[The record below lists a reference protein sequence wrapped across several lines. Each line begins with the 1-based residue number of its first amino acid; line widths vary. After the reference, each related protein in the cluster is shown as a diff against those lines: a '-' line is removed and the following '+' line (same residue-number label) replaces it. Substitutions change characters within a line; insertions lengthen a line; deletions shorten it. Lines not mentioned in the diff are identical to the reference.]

1 MKYYDDDDDEN
12 YDDEPYDDEE
22 EDVDEA
28 SEGEEQAQP
37 QYDQQQ
43 NGNGLAKDLA
53 KKGARKVKDKAQNS
67 IENRI
72 KKSMQKK
79 MQQSENPTNRV
90 GNATQNAT
98 NEFGNMASQAGSQ
111 VAQTTAQTAQQAGKV
126 AAQTGRQAAQTTAKA
141 AQTTAQTTAKVAQ
154 ATAKAAQ
161 VAAKTAATAGKALVT
176 AGKAIASAIAAIGP
190 VGWIIIG
197 IILGVIILGVLAWGI
212 LNSAFDGISD
222 LADSLSDTF
231 TATSSQSQQIMGTGI
246 NITDET
252 IEKFVEEIESMGL
265 SLKDLYI
272 CGDIDYEKDADDP
285 ENIKQRNKY
294 LRKFLLASL
303 VTQYPDFG
311 IQEDETHYNGIIK
324 VRRASNTDT
333 LEQARDM
340 EYVTLDVLEA
350 MVDAVNSGVISDTIN
365 ASYPTTSVEVR
376 IDSTRNGMP
385 IPAIIYLPE
394 GAENVPMVLM
404 CHGFTGKKE
413 GDNDHFLTLGN
424 MLAQNGIAAITIDF
438 AACGDSG
445 DLSVNYTL
453 SEMQADMDA
462 AIQFM
467 KDTYSIDETKI
478 GIVGHSMG
486 GRVASEYL
494 DNVQAAALWAP
505 ADGDGLSG
513 LEFLNDYNGL
523 YDTARAEGSV
533 DSGWDC
539 NGEDFILSRQFFWEM
554 EDSHPLEKLSSYTNP
569 LLVAFGDHDEV
580 ITEARDSIQAA
591 MPAQG
596 IFKTYDQDHNF
607 TMENDD
613 EHQLLVDTANLFTQ
627 AFFGHDISDGGEEV
641 ANPISG
647 QTIEQVR
654 NRLQDVF
661 SVDNEGNL
669 YFASMSSVET
679 TTLDENGN
687 EVTTTTYT
695 AKLMTVNYRNTV
707 EKYAFPIEVSVA
719 LCFITQNPEYV
730 SQFIDEH
737 VLSGEIELT
746 ILDTESVDT
755 HESWYDYTIR
765 ETTTV
770 TSSDGDYSSS
780 YKDLTTNRYNYQKTI
795 TTNVS
800 SIAAM
805 TDVDT
810 WMAKSSVNYTN
821 TPNQVEHPLG
831 EETVVKNVEC
841 PVDFV
846 ATETSESSETETNNS
861 TNEEVTITYTT
872 TITRECISSTFTESE
887 ERVFNEWE
895 RGTVFV
901 DTDAISQKADSI
913 IEQWG
918 EKYRIPNS
926 NIYDEPADNL
936 ESGEEMILDFLNRE
950 NTQQQLEIYEFLFKR
965 AEDGNYSI
973 ENLDTSIYND
983 MDLIV
988 VTGEDDI
995 IVDTTRSSS
1004 ILVLSK
1010 DDVKSAVS
1018 ACYSGDIETNLLN
1031 TLDEIYEVQETY
1043 HVNAI
1048 FTIAVAIQES
1058 SAGTNWD
1065 LIDPS
1070 THNWMS
1076 LTGSGYVDRNGT
1088 SWKSYLDFASATRD
1102 FGDLIANRGPYFS
1115 QGNYT
1120 VATIGQ
1126 KYCVPPEGWISG
1138 ITSIMKRLYSAVGI
1152 DLEAVQNGTDES
1164 DRPSHGSPSPGGALG
1179 QVELDGSYNVN
1190 GVLLSNPIK
1199 DPISNIGSRP
1209 GHGAVDINPT
1219 QNGGTPVYAS
1229 ADGTVTTATY
1239 HSSYGNYVVID
1250 HGSGVSTLY
1259 AHAQSLAVSA
1269 GQTVT
1274 KGQLIMYEGSTGN
1287 STGPHVH
1294 FEIRINGT
1302 RNQSLAEDMFRQMGY
1317 TISAQ

>member
-1 MKYYDDDDDEN
+1 MKYFDDDDEN
-12 YDDEPYDDEE
+12 YDDEPYDDEN
-22 EDVDEA
+22 EDEDEA
-28 SEGEEQAQP
+28 NEESSDNSQGNTP
-37 QYDQQQ
+37 QQQ
-43 NGNGLAKDLA
+43 SGGQQSKLKNMAKDTA
-53 KKGARKVKDKAQNS
+53 KKGARKISNKAQNAVKQKIQNS
-67 IENRI
+67 VQ
-72 KKSMQKK
+72 KS
-79 MQQSENPTNRV
+79 QQTAKTAANTAKTAANTAKTAA
-90 GNATQNAT
+90 NTAKTAT
-98 NEFGNMASQAGSQ
+98 NTAKTATDT
-111 VAQTTAQTAQQAGKV
+111 AKTAAQTAKL
-126 AAQTGRQAAQTTAKA
+126 
-141 AQTTAQTTAKVAQ
+141 
-154 ATAKAAQ
+154 ATESA
-161 VAAKTAATAGKALVT
+161 VTAAKTAQAVAQSIGKAVHSGFKFLMAT
-176 AGKAIASAIAAIGP
+176 IGP
-190 VGWIIIG
+190 WGIAIIG
-197 IILGVIILGVLAWGI
+197 ICIVIVILAIIFWDVISG
-212 LNSAFDGISD
+212 SFDEISNVS
-222 LADSLSDTF
+222 DSLSDGY
-231 TATSSQSQQIMGTGI
+231 TATSIQSEQNMGRGI
-246 NITDET
+246 NITDDLVEAFANS
-252 IEKFVEEIESMGL
+252 IEDMGL
-265 SLKDLYI
+265 SLESLYL
-272 CGDIDYEKDADDP
+272 CGDIDYEKDEDDP
-285 ENIKQRNKY
+285 ENIRQRNKY
-294 LRKFLLASL
+294 LRQFLLASL
-303 VTQYPDFG
+303 VTQYPDYG
-311 IQEDETHYNGIIK
+311 ITEDETHYNGIIK

-333 LEQARDM
+333 LEQARDL
-340 EYVTLDVLEA
+340 EYVTKDVLEA
-350 MVDAVNSGVISDTIN
+350 MVNAVNSGIISETLN
-365 ASYPTTSVEVR
+365 TTYPTTSVEVS
-376 IDSTRNGMP
+376 IDSTRRGED
-385 IPAIIYLPE
+385 IPAIVFLPE
-394 GAENVPMVLM
+394 GANNVPMVLM

-445 DLSVNYTL
+445 DTSENYTL
-453 SEMQADMDA
+453 SNMQDDMDA
-462 AIQFM
+462 AIEFM

-486 GRVASEYL
+486 GRVATEYL
-494 DNVQAAALWAP
+494 DNVQAAVLWAP
-505 ADGDGLSG
+505 ANGDGLSG

-523 YDTARAEGSV
+523 YETAKAEGSV

-554 EDSHPLEKLSSYTNP
+554 EESHPLEELSSYTNP
-569 LLVAFGDHDEV
+569 LLVAFGDNDNV
-580 ITEARDSIQAA
+580 ITEARDAVQAA

-596 IFKTYDQDHNF
+596 LFKTYNQDHNF

-627 AFFGHDISDGGEEV
+627 TFLGREISDGGEEIE
-641 ANPISG
+641 NPLAG
-647 QTIEQVR
+647 QTIEEVR

-661 SVDNEGNL
+661 SVDNNGNL
-669 YFASMSSVET
+669 YFASMSSVSN

-695 AKLMTVNYRNTV
+695 ANLMSTNYKKAV
-707 EKYAFPIEVSVA
+707 EKFALPVEVSVA
-719 LCFITQNPEYV
+719 LCLITQNPEYV
-730 SQFIDEH
+730 YQFIEEH
-737 VLSGEIELT
+737 VLNGEIELT

-770 TSSDGDYSSS
+770 TSSDGDSSSS

-846 ATETSESSETETNNS
+846 ATETSTSSETETNNS

-887 ERVFNEWE
+887 EREFNAWE
-895 RGTVFV
+895 KETVSV
-901 DTDAISQKADSI
+901 DKDAISAKADSI
-913 IEQWG
+913 IRQWS
-918 EKYRIPNS
+918 EKFRIPNS
-926 NIYDEPADNL
+926 NIKDEPVDNII
-936 ESGEEMILDFLNRE
+936 EGKGMILELLNRE
-950 NTQQQLEIYEFLFKR
+950 NTQQQVETFKFLIER
-965 AEDGNYSI
+965 AKDENYSI
-973 ENLDTSIYND
+973 DNLDLSIYND
-983 MDLIV
+983 MELTV
-988 VTGEDDI
+988 VGAENDI
-995 IVDTTRSSS
+995 IVDTTRSSAE
-1004 ILVLSK
+1004 LVLSK
-1010 DDVKSAVS
+1010 DELESAILN
-1018 ACYSGDIETNLLN
+1018 CYSGEMANNLIN
-1031 TLDEIYEVQETY
+1031 TLGAIYEVQTTY
-1043 HVNAI
+1043 HVNAV
-1048 FTIAVAIQES
+1048 FTIAVAVQES

-1088 SWKSYLDFASATRD
+1088 SWKSYIGFESATRD

-1115 QGNYT
+1115 EGNYS

>member
-1 MKYYDDDDDEN
+1 MKYFDDDDEN
-12 YDDEPYDDEE
+12 YDDEPYDDEN
-22 EDVDEA
+22 EDEDEA
-28 SEGEEQAQP
+28 NEESSDNSQENTP
-37 QYDQQQ
+37 QQQ
-43 NGNGLAKDLA
+43 SGGQQSKLKNMAKDTA
-53 KKGARKVKDKAQNS
+53 KKGARKISNKAQNAVKQKIQNS
-67 IENRI
+67 VQ
-72 KKSMQKK
+72 KS
-79 MQQSENPTNRV
+79 QQTAKTAANTAKTAANT
-90 GNATQNAT
+90 AKTAT
-98 NEFGNMASQAGSQ
+98 NTAKTATDT
-111 VAQTTAQTAQQAGKV
+111 AKTAAQTAKL
-126 AAQTGRQAAQTTAKA
+126 
-141 AQTTAQTTAKVAQ
+141 
-154 ATAKAAQ
+154 ATESA
-161 VAAKTAATAGKALVT
+161 VTAAKTAQAVAQSIGKAVHSGFKFLMAT
-176 AGKAIASAIAAIGP
+176 IGP
-190 VGWIIIG
+190 WGIAIIG
-197 IILGVIILGVLAWGI
+197 ICIVIVILAIIFWDVISG
-212 LNSAFDGISD
+212 SFDEISNVS
-222 LADSLSDTF
+222 DSLSDGY
-231 TATSSQSQQIMGTGI
+231 TATSIQSEQNMGRGI
-246 NITDET
+246 NITDDLVEAFANS
-252 IEKFVEEIESMGL
+252 IEDMGL
-265 SLKDLYI
+265 SLESLYL
-272 CGDIDYEKDADDP
+272 CGDIDYEKDEDDP
-285 ENIKQRNKY
+285 ENIRQRNKY
-294 LRKFLLASL
+294 LRQFLLASL
-303 VTQYPDFG
+303 VTQYPDYG
-311 IQEDETHYNGIIK
+311 ITEDETHYNGIIK

-333 LEQARDM
+333 LEQARDL
-340 EYVTLDVLEA
+340 EYVTKDVLEA
-350 MVDAVNSGVISDTIN
+350 MVNAVNSGIISETLN
-365 ASYPTTSVEVR
+365 TTYPTTSVEVS
-376 IDSTRNGMP
+376 IDSTRRGED
-385 IPAIIYLPE
+385 IPAIVFLPE
-394 GAENVPMVLM
+394 GANNVPMVLM

-445 DLSVNYTL
+445 DTSENYTL
-453 SEMQADMDA
+453 SNMQDDMDA
-462 AIQFM
+462 AIEFM

-486 GRVASEYL
+486 GRVATEYL
-494 DNVQAAALWAP
+494 DNVQAAVLWAP
-505 ADGDGLSG
+505 ANGDGLSG

-523 YDTARAEGSV
+523 YETAKAEGSV

-554 EDSHPLEKLSSYTNP
+554 EESHPLEELSSYTNP
-569 LLVAFGDHDEV
+569 LLVAFGDNDDV
-580 ITEARDSIQAA
+580 ITEARNAVQAA

-596 IFKTYDQDHNF
+596 LFKTYNQDHNF

-627 AFFGHDISDGGEEV
+627 TFLGREISDGGEEIESPL
-641 ANPISG
+641 AG
-647 QTIEQVR
+647 QTIEEVR

-661 SVDNEGNL
+661 SVDNNGNL
-669 YFASMSSVET
+669 YFASMSSVSN

-695 AKLMTVNYRNTV
+695 ANLMSTNYKKAV
-707 EKYAFPIEVSVA
+707 EKFALPVEVSVA
-719 LCFITQNPEYV
+719 LCLITQNPEYV
-730 SQFIDEH
+730 YQFIEEH
-737 VLSGEIELT
+737 VLNGEIELT

-770 TSSDGDYSSS
+770 TSSDGDSSSS

-846 ATETSESSETETNNS
+846 ATETSTSSETETNNS

-887 ERVFNEWE
+887 EREFNAWE
-895 RGTVFV
+895 KGTVSV
-901 DTDAISQKADSI
+901 DKDAISAKADSI
-913 IEQWG
+913 IRQWS
-918 EKYRIPNS
+918 EKFRIPNS
-926 NIYDEPADNL
+926 NIKDEPVDNII
-936 ESGEEMILDFLNRE
+936 EGKGMILELLNRE
-950 NTQQQLEIYEFLFKR
+950 NTQQQVETFKFLIER
-965 AEDGNYSI
+965 AKDENYSI
-973 ENLDTSIYND
+973 DNLDLSIYND
-983 MDLIV
+983 MELTV
-988 VTGEDDI
+988 VGAENDI
-995 IVDTTRSSS
+995 IVDTTRSSAE
-1004 ILVLSK
+1004 LVLSK
-1010 DDVKSAVS
+1010 DELESAILN
-1018 ACYSGDIETNLLN
+1018 CYSGEMANNLIN
-1031 TLDEIYEVQETY
+1031 TLGAIYEVQTTY
-1043 HVNAI
+1043 HVNAV
-1048 FTIAVAIQES
+1048 FTIAVAVQES

-1088 SWKSYLDFASATRD
+1088 SWKSYIGFESATRD

-1115 QGNYT
+1115 EGNYS

>member
-1 MKYYDDDDDEN
+1 MKYFDDDDEN
-12 YDDEPYDDEE
+12 YDDEPYDDEN
-22 EDVDEA
+22 EDEDEA
-28 SEGEEQAQP
+28 NEESSDNSQGNTP
-37 QYDQQQ
+37 QQQ
-43 NGNGLAKDLA
+43 SGGQQSKLKNMAKDTA
-53 KKGARKVKDKAQNS
+53 KKGARKISNKAQNAVKQKIQNS
-67 IENRI
+67 VQ
-72 KKSMQKK
+72 KS
-79 MQQSENPTNRV
+79 QQTAKTAANTAKTAANT
-90 GNATQNAT
+90 AKTAT
-98 NEFGNMASQAGSQ
+98 NTAKTATDT
-111 VAQTTAQTAQQAGKV
+111 AKTAAQTAKL
-126 AAQTGRQAAQTTAKA
+126 
-141 AQTTAQTTAKVAQ
+141 
-154 ATAKAAQ
+154 ATESA
-161 VAAKTAATAGKALVT
+161 VTAAKTAQAAAQSIGKAVHSGFKFLMAT
-176 AGKAIASAIAAIGP
+176 IGP
-190 VGWIIIG
+190 WGIAIIG
-197 IILGVIILGVLAWGI
+197 ICIVIVILAIIFWDVISG
-212 LNSAFDGISD
+212 SFDEISNVS
-222 LADSLSDTF
+222 DSLSDGY
-231 TATSSQSQQIMGTGI
+231 TATSIQSEQNMGRGI
-246 NITDET
+246 NITDDLVEAFANS
-252 IEKFVEEIESMGL
+252 IEDMGL
-265 SLKDLYI
+265 SLESLYL
-272 CGDIDYEKDADDP
+272 CGDIDYEKDEDDP
-285 ENIKQRNKY
+285 ENIRQRNKY
-294 LRKFLLASL
+294 LRQFLLASL
-303 VTQYPDFG
+303 VTQYPDYG
-311 IQEDETHYNGIIK
+311 ISEDETHYNGIIK

-333 LEQARDM
+333 LEQARDL
-340 EYVTLDVLEA
+340 EYVTVDVLEA
-350 MVDAVNSGVISDTIN
+350 MVNAVNSGIISETLN
-365 ASYPTTSVEVR
+365 TTYPTTSVEVS
-376 IDSTRNGMP
+376 IESTRRGEN
-385 IPAIIYLPE
+385 IPAIVFLPE
-394 GAENVPMVLM
+394 GANNVPMVLM

-445 DLSVNYTL
+445 DTSENYTL
-453 SEMQADMDA
+453 SNMQDDMDA
-462 AIQFM
+462 AIEFM

-486 GRVASEYL
+486 GRVATEYL
-494 DNVQAAALWAP
+494 DNVQAAVLWAP
-505 ADGDGLSG
+505 ANGDGLSG

-523 YDTARAEGSV
+523 YETAKAEGSV

-554 EDSHPLEKLSSYTNP
+554 EESHPLEELSSYTNP
-569 LLVAFGDHDEV
+569 LLVAFGDNDNV
-580 ITEARDSIQAA
+580 ITEARDAVQAA

-596 IFKTYDQDHNF
+596 LFKTYNQDHNF

-613 EHQLLVDTANLFTQ
+613 EHQLLVDTANLFAQT
-627 AFFGHDISDGGEEV
+627 FLGREISDGGEEIE
-641 ANPISG
+641 NPLAG
-647 QTIEQVR
+647 QTIEEVR
-654 NRLQDVF
+654 DRLQEVF

-669 YFASMSSVET
+669 YFASMSSVAN

-695 AKLMTVNYRNTV
+695 ANLMSTNYKKAV
-707 EKYAFPIEVSVA
+707 EKFALPVEVSVA
-719 LCFITQNPEYV
+719 LCLITQNPEYV
-730 SQFIDEH
+730 YQFIEEH
-737 VLSGEIELT
+737 VLNGEIELT

-770 TSSDGDYSSS
+770 TSSDGDSSSS

-846 ATETSESSETETNNS
+846 ATETSTSSETETNNS

-887 ERVFNEWE
+887 EREFNEWE
-895 RGTVFV
+895 KGTVSV
-901 DTDAISQKADSI
+901 DKDAISAKADSI
-913 IEQWG
+913 IRQWSQ
-918 EKYRIPNS
+918 KFRIPNS
-926 NIYDEPADNL
+926 NIKDEPIDNIIQ
-936 ESGEEMILDFLNRE
+936 GEGMILELLNSE
-950 NTQQQLEIYEFLFKR
+950 NTQQQVETFKFLIER
-965 AEDGNYSI
+965 AKDENYSI
-973 ENLDTSIYND
+973 DNLDLSIYND
-983 MDLIV
+983 MELTV
-988 VTGEDDI
+988 VGAENDI
-995 IVDTTRSSS
+995 IVDTTRSSAE
-1004 ILVLSK
+1004 LVLSR
-1010 DDVKSAVS
+1010 DELESAILN
-1018 ACYSGDIETNLLN
+1018 CYSGEMANNLIN
-1031 TLDEIYEVQETY
+1031 TLGAIYEVQTTY
-1043 HVNAI
+1043 HVNAV
-1048 FTIAVAIQES
+1048 FTIAVAVQES

-1088 SWKSYLDFASATRD
+1088 SWKSYIGFESATRD

-1115 QGNYT
+1115 EGNYS

>member
-1 MKYYDDDDDEN
+1 M
-12 YDDEPYDDEE
+12 
-22 EDVDEA
+22 
-28 SEGEEQAQP
+28 
-37 QYDQQQ
+37 
-43 NGNGLAKDLA
+43 
-53 KKGARKVKDKAQNS
+53 
-67 IENRI
+67 
-72 KKSMQKK
+72 
-79 MQQSENPTNRV
+79 
-90 GNATQNAT
+90 AT
-98 NEFGNMASQAGSQ
+98 
-111 VAQTTAQTAQQAGKV
+111 
-126 AAQTGRQAAQTTAKA
+126 
-141 AQTTAQTTAKVAQ
+141 
-154 ATAKAAQ
+154 
-161 VAAKTAATAGKALVT
+161 
-176 AGKAIASAIAAIGP
+176 IGP
-190 VGWIIIG
+190 WGIAIIG
-197 IILGVIILGVLAWGI
+197 ICIVIVILAIIFWDVISG
-212 LNSAFDGISD
+212 SFDEISNVS
-222 LADSLSDTF
+222 DSLSDGY
-231 TATSSQSQQIMGTGI
+231 TATSIQSEQNMGRGI
-246 NITDET
+246 NITDDLVEAFANS
-252 IEKFVEEIESMGL
+252 IEDMGL
-265 SLKDLYI
+265 SLESLYL
-272 CGDIDYEKDADDP
+272 CGDIDYEKDEDDP
-285 ENIKQRNKY
+285 ENIRQRNKY
-294 LRKFLLASL
+294 LRQFLLASL
-303 VTQYPDFG
+303 VTQYPDYG
-311 IQEDETHYNGIIK
+311 ITEDETHYNGIIK

-333 LEQARDM
+333 LEQARDL
-340 EYVTLDVLEA
+340 EYVTKDVLEA
-350 MVDAVNSGVISDTIN
+350 MVNAVNSGIISETLN
-365 ASYPTTSVEVR
+365 TTYPTTSVEVS
-376 IDSTRNGMP
+376 IDSTRRGED
-385 IPAIIYLPE
+385 IPAIVFLPE
-394 GAENVPMVLM
+394 GANNVPMVLM

-445 DLSVNYTL
+445 DTSENYTL
-453 SEMQADMDA
+453 SNMQDDMDA
-462 AIQFM
+462 AIEFM

-486 GRVASEYL
+486 GRVATEYL
-494 DNVQAAALWAP
+494 DNVQAAVLWAP
-505 ADGDGLSG
+505 ANGDGLSG

-523 YDTARAEGSV
+523 YETAKAEGSV

-554 EDSHPLEKLSSYTNP
+554 EESHPLEELSSYTNP
-569 LLVAFGDHDEV
+569 LLVAFGDNDNV
-580 ITEARDSIQAA
+580 ITEARDAVQAA

-596 IFKTYDQDHNF
+596 LFKTYNQDHNF

-627 AFFGHDISDGGEEV
+627 TFLGREISDGGEEIESPL
-641 ANPISG
+641 AG
-647 QTIEQVR
+647 QTIEEVR

-661 SVDNEGNL
+661 SVDNNGNL
-669 YFASMSSVET
+669 YFASMSSVSN

-695 AKLMTVNYRNTV
+695 ANLMSTNYKKAV
-707 EKYAFPIEVSVA
+707 EKFALPVEVSVA
-719 LCFITQNPEYV
+719 LCLITQNPEYV
-730 SQFIDEH
+730 YQFIEEH
-737 VLSGEIELT
+737 VLNGEIELT

-770 TSSDGDYSSS
+770 TSSDGDSSSS

-846 ATETSESSETETNNS
+846 ATETSTSSETETNNS

-887 ERVFNEWE
+887 EREFNEWE
-895 RGTVFV
+895 KGTVSV
-901 DTDAISQKADSI
+901 DKDAISAKADSI
-913 IEQWG
+913 IRQWS
-918 EKYRIPNS
+918 EKFRIPNS
-926 NIYDEPADNL
+926 NIKDEPVDNII
-936 ESGEEMILDFLNRE
+936 EGKGMILELLNRE
-950 NTQQQLEIYEFLFKR
+950 NTQQQVETFKFLIER
-965 AEDGNYSI
+965 AKDENYSI
-973 ENLDTSIYND
+973 DNLDLSIYND
-983 MDLIV
+983 MELTV
-988 VTGEDDI
+988 VGAENDI
-995 IVDTTRSSS
+995 IVDTTRSSAE
-1004 ILVLSK
+1004 LVLSR
-1010 DDVKSAVS
+1010 DELESAILN
-1018 ACYSGDIETNLLN
+1018 CYSGEMANNLIN
-1031 TLDEIYEVQETY
+1031 TLGAIYEVQTTY
-1043 HVNAI
+1043 HVNAV
-1048 FTIAVAIQES
+1048 FTIAVAVQES

-1088 SWKSYLDFASATRD
+1088 SWKSYIGFESATRD

-1115 QGNYT
+1115 EGNYS

>member
-1 MKYYDDDDDEN
+1 MKYFDDDDEN
-12 YDDEPYDDEE
+12 YDDEPYDDEN
-22 EDVDEA
+22 EDEDEA
-28 SEGEEQAQP
+28 NEESSDNSQENTP
-37 QYDQQQ
+37 QQQ
-43 NGNGLAKDLA
+43 SGGQQSKLKNMAKDTA
-53 KKGARKVKDKAQNS
+53 KKGARKISNKAQNAVKQKIQNS
-67 IENRI
+67 VQ
-72 KKSMQKK
+72 KS
-79 MQQSENPTNRV
+79 QQTAKTAANTAKTAANTAKTAA
-90 GNATQNAT
+90 NTAKTAT
-98 NEFGNMASQAGSQ
+98 NTAKTATDT
-111 VAQTTAQTAQQAGKV
+111 AKTAAQTAKL
-126 AAQTGRQAAQTTAKA
+126 
-141 AQTTAQTTAKVAQ
+141 
-154 ATAKAAQ
+154 ATESA
-161 VAAKTAATAGKALVT
+161 VTAAKTAQAVAQSIGKAVHSGFKFLMAT
-176 AGKAIASAIAAIGP
+176 IGP
-190 VGWIIIG
+190 WGIAIIG
-197 IILGVIILGVLAWGI
+197 ICIVIVILAIIFWDVISG
-212 LNSAFDGISD
+212 SFDEISNVS
-222 LADSLSDTF
+222 DSLSDGY
-231 TATSSQSQQIMGTGI
+231 TATSIQSEQNMGRGI
-246 NITDET
+246 NITDDLVEAFANS
-252 IEKFVEEIESMGL
+252 IEDMGL
-265 SLKDLYI
+265 SLESLYL
-272 CGDIDYEKDADDP
+272 CGDIDYEKDEDDP
-285 ENIKQRNKY
+285 ENIRQRNKY
-294 LRKFLLASL
+294 LRQFLLASL
-303 VTQYPDFG
+303 VTQYPDYG
-311 IQEDETHYNGIIK
+311 ITEDETHYNGIIK

-333 LEQARDM
+333 LEQARDL
-340 EYVTLDVLEA
+340 EYVTKDVLEA
-350 MVDAVNSGVISDTIN
+350 MVNAVNSGIISETLN
-365 ASYPTTSVEVR
+365 TTYPTTSVEVS
-376 IDSTRNGMP
+376 IDSTRRGED
-385 IPAIIYLPE
+385 IPAIVFLPE
-394 GAENVPMVLM
+394 GANNVPMVLM

-445 DLSVNYTL
+445 DTSENYTL
-453 SEMQADMDA
+453 SNMQDDMDA
-462 AIQFM
+462 AIEFM

-486 GRVASEYL
+486 GRVATEYL
-494 DNVQAAALWAP
+494 DNVQAAVLWAP
-505 ADGDGLSG
+505 ANGDGLSG

-523 YDTARAEGSV
+523 YETAKAEGSV

-554 EDSHPLEKLSSYTNP
+554 EESHPLEELSSYTNP
-569 LLVAFGDHDEV
+569 LLVAFGDNDNV
-580 ITEARDSIQAA
+580 ITEARDAVQAA

-596 IFKTYDQDHNF
+596 LFKTYNQDHNF

-613 EHQLLVDTANLFTQ
+613 EHQLLVDTANLFAQT
-627 AFFGHDISDGGEEV
+627 FLGREISDGGEEIE
-641 ANPISG
+641 NPLAG
-647 QTIEQVR
+647 QTIEEVR

-661 SVDNEGNL
+661 SVDNNGNL
-669 YFASMSSVET
+669 YFASMSSVSN

-695 AKLMTVNYRNTV
+695 ANLMSTNYKKAV
-707 EKYAFPIEVSVA
+707 EKFALPVEVSVA
-719 LCFITQNPEYV
+719 LCLITQNPEYV
-730 SQFIDEH
+730 YQFIEEH
-737 VLSGEIELT
+737 VLNGEIELT

-770 TSSDGDYSSS
+770 TSSDGDSSSS

-846 ATETSESSETETNNS
+846 ATETSTSSETETNNS

-887 ERVFNEWE
+887 EREFNAWE
-895 RGTVFV
+895 KETVSV
-901 DTDAISQKADSI
+901 DKDAISAKADSI
-913 IEQWG
+913 IRQWS
-918 EKYRIPNS
+918 EKFRIPNS
-926 NIYDEPADNL
+926 NIKDEPVDNII
-936 ESGEEMILDFLNRE
+936 EGKGMILELLNRE
-950 NTQQQLEIYEFLFKR
+950 NTQQQVETFKFLIER
-965 AEDGNYSI
+965 AKDENYSI
-973 ENLDTSIYND
+973 DNLDLSIYND
-983 MDLIV
+983 MELTV
-988 VTGEDDI
+988 VGAENDI
-995 IVDTTRSSS
+995 IVDTTRSSAE
-1004 ILVLSK
+1004 LVLSK
-1010 DDVKSAVS
+1010 DELESAILN
-1018 ACYSGDIETNLLN
+1018 CYSGEMANNLIN
-1031 TLDEIYEVQETY
+1031 TLGAIYEVQTTY
-1043 HVNAI
+1043 HVNAV
-1048 FTIAVAIQES
+1048 FTIAVAVQES

-1088 SWKSYLDFASATRD
+1088 SWKSYIGFESATRD

-1115 QGNYT
+1115 EGNYS

>member
-1 MKYYDDDDDEN
+1 MKYFDDDDEN
-12 YDDEPYDDEE
+12 YDDEPYDDEN
-22 EDVDEA
+22 EDEDEA
-28 SEGEEQAQP
+28 NEESSDNSQGNTP
-37 QYDQQQ
+37 QQQ
-43 NGNGLAKDLA
+43 SGGQQSKLKNMAKDTA
-53 KKGARKVKDKAQNS
+53 KKGARKISNKAQNAVKQKIQNS
-67 IENRI
+67 VQ
-72 KKSMQKK
+72 KS
-79 MQQSENPTNRV
+79 QQTAKTAANTAKTAANTAKTAA
-90 GNATQNAT
+90 NTAKTAT
-98 NEFGNMASQAGSQ
+98 NTAKTATDT
-111 VAQTTAQTAQQAGKV
+111 AKTAAQTAKL
-126 AAQTGRQAAQTTAKA
+126 
-141 AQTTAQTTAKVAQ
+141 
-154 ATAKAAQ
+154 ATESA
-161 VAAKTAATAGKALVT
+161 VTAAKTAQAAAQSIGKAVHSGFKFLMAT
-176 AGKAIASAIAAIGP
+176 IGP
-190 VGWIIIG
+190 WGIAIIG
-197 IILGVIILGVLAWGI
+197 ICIVIVILAIIFWDVISG
-212 LNSAFDGISD
+212 SFDEISNVS
-222 LADSLSDTF
+222 DSLSDGY
-231 TATSSQSQQIMGTGI
+231 TATSIQSEQNMGRGI
-246 NITDET
+246 NITDDLVEAFANS
-252 IEKFVEEIESMGL
+252 IEDMGL
-265 SLKDLYI
+265 SLESLYL
-272 CGDIDYEKDADDP
+272 CGDIDYEKDEDDP
-285 ENIKQRNKY
+285 ENIRQRNKY
-294 LRKFLLASL
+294 LRQFLLASL
-303 VTQYPDFG
+303 VTQYPDYG
-311 IQEDETHYNGIIK
+311 ISEDETHYNGIIK

-333 LEQARDM
+333 LEQARDL
-340 EYVTLDVLEA
+340 EYVTKDVLEA
-350 MVDAVNSGVISDTIN
+350 MVNAVNSGIISETLN
-365 ASYPTTSVEVR
+365 TTYPTTSVEVS
-376 IDSTRNGMP
+376 IDSTRRGED
-385 IPAIIYLPE
+385 IPAIVFLPE
-394 GAENVPMVLM
+394 GANNVPMVLM

-445 DLSVNYTL
+445 DTSENYTL
-453 SEMQADMDA
+453 SNMQDDMDA
-462 AIQFM
+462 AIEFM

-486 GRVASEYL
+486 GRVATEYL
-494 DNVQAAALWAP
+494 DNVQAAVLWAP
-505 ADGDGLSG
+505 ANGDGLSG

-523 YDTARAEGSV
+523 YETAKAEGSV

-554 EDSHPLEKLSSYTNP
+554 EESHPLEELSSYTNP
-569 LLVAFGDHDEV
+569 LLVAFGDNDDV
-580 ITEARDSIQAA
+580 ITEARNAVQAA

-596 IFKTYDQDHNF
+596 LFKTYNQDHNF

-627 AFFGHDISDGGEEV
+627 TFLGREISDGGEEIESPL
-641 ANPISG
+641 AG
-647 QTIEQVR
+647 QTIEEVR

-661 SVDNEGNL
+661 SVDNNGNL
-669 YFASMSSVET
+669 YFASMSSVSN

-695 AKLMTVNYRNTV
+695 ANLMSTNYKKAV
-707 EKYAFPIEVSVA
+707 EKFALPVEVSVA
-719 LCFITQNPEYV
+719 LCLITQNPEYV
-730 SQFIDEH
+730 YQFIEEH
-737 VLSGEIELT
+737 VLNGEIELT

-770 TSSDGDYSSS
+770 TSSDGDSSSS

-846 ATETSESSETETNNS
+846 ATETSTSSETETNNS

-887 ERVFNEWE
+887 EREFNAWE
-895 RGTVFV
+895 KGTVSV
-901 DTDAISQKADSI
+901 DKDAISAKADSI
-913 IEQWG
+913 IRQWS
-918 EKYRIPNS
+918 EKFRIPNS
-926 NIYDEPADNL
+926 NIKDEPVDNII
-936 ESGEEMILDFLNRE
+936 EGKGMILELLNRE
-950 NTQQQLEIYEFLFKR
+950 NTQQQVETFKFLIER
-965 AEDGNYSI
+965 AKDENYSI
-973 ENLDTSIYND
+973 DNLDLSIYND
-983 MDLIV
+983 MELTV
-988 VTGEDDI
+988 VGAENDI
-995 IVDTTRSSS
+995 IVDTTRSSAE
-1004 ILVLSK
+1004 LVLSK
-1010 DDVKSAVS
+1010 DELESAILN
-1018 ACYSGDIETNLLN
+1018 CYSGEMANNLIN
-1031 TLDEIYEVQETY
+1031 TLGAIYEVQTTY
-1043 HVNAI
+1043 HVNAV
-1048 FTIAVAIQES
+1048 FTIAVAVQES

-1088 SWKSYLDFASATRD
+1088 SWKSYIGFESATRD

-1115 QGNYT
+1115 EGNYS

>member
-1 MKYYDDDDDEN
+1 MKYFDDDDEN
-12 YDDEPYDDEE
+12 YDDEPYDDEN
-22 EDVDEA
+22 EDEDEA
-28 SEGEEQAQP
+28 NEESSDNSQENTP
-37 QYDQQQ
+37 QQQ
-43 NGNGLAKDLA
+43 SGGQQSKLKNMAKDTA
-53 KKGARKVKDKAQNS
+53 KKGARKISNKAQNAVKQKIQNS
-67 IENRI
+67 VQ
-72 KKSMQKK
+72 KS
-79 MQQSENPTNRV
+79 QQTAKTAANTAKTAANTAKTAA
-90 GNATQNAT
+90 NTAKTAT
-98 NEFGNMASQAGSQ
+98 NTAKTATDT
-111 VAQTTAQTAQQAGKV
+111 AKTAAQTAKLANESAV
-126 AAQTGRQAAQTTAKA
+126 T
-141 AQTTAQTTAKVAQ
+141 
-154 ATAKAAQ
+154 
-161 VAAKTAATAGKALVT
+161 AAKTAQAAAQSIGKAVHSGFKFLMAT
-176 AGKAIASAIAAIGP
+176 IGP
-190 VGWIIIG
+190 WGIAIIG
-197 IILGVIILGVLAWGI
+197 ICIVIVILAIIFWDVISG
-212 LNSAFDGISD
+212 SFDEISNVS
-222 LADSLSDTF
+222 DSLSDGY
-231 TATSSQSQQIMGTGI
+231 TATSIQSEQNMGRGI
-246 NITDET
+246 NITDDLVEAFANS
-252 IEKFVEEIESMGL
+252 IEDMGL
-265 SLKDLYI
+265 SLESLYL
-272 CGDIDYEKDADDP
+272 CGDIDYEKDEDDP
-285 ENIKQRNKY
+285 ENIRQRNKY
-294 LRKFLLASL
+294 LRQFLLASL
-303 VTQYPDFG
+303 VTQYPDYG
-311 IQEDETHYNGIIK
+311 ISEDETHYNGIIK

-333 LEQARDM
+333 LEQARDL
-340 EYVTLDVLEA
+340 EYVTVDVLEA
-350 MVDAVNSGVISDTIN
+350 MVNAVNSGIISETLN
-365 ASYPTTSVEVR
+365 TTYPTTSVEVS
-376 IDSTRNGMP
+376 IESTRRGEN
-385 IPAIIYLPE
+385 IPAIVFLPE
-394 GAENVPMVLM
+394 GANNVPMVLM

-445 DLSVNYTL
+445 DTSENYTL
-453 SEMQADMDA
+453 SNMQDDMDA
-462 AIQFM
+462 AIEFM

-486 GRVASEYL
+486 GRVATEYL
-494 DNVQAAALWAP
+494 DNVQAAVLWAP
-505 ADGDGLSG
+505 ANGDGLSG

-523 YDTARAEGSV
+523 YETARAEGSV

-554 EDSHPLEKLSSYTNP
+554 EESHPLEELSSYTNP
-569 LLVAFGDHDEV
+569 ILVAFGDNDDV
-580 ITEARDSIQAA
+580 ITEARNAVQAA

-596 IFKTYDQDHNF
+596 LFKTYNQDHNF

-613 EHQLLVDTANLFTQ
+613 EHQLLVDTANLFAQT
-627 AFFGHDISDGGEEV
+627 FLGREISDGGEEIE
-641 ANPISG
+641 NPLAG
-647 QTIEQVR
+647 QTIEEVR
-654 NRLQDVF
+654 DRLQEVF

-669 YFASMSSVET
+669 YFASMSSVSN

-695 AKLMTVNYRNTV
+695 ANLMSTNYKKAV
-707 EKYAFPIEVSVA
+707 ERFALPVEVSVA
-719 LCFITQNPEYV
+719 LCLITQNPEYV
-730 SQFIDEH
+730 YQFIEEH
-737 VLSGEIELT
+737 VLNGEIELT

-755 HESWYDYTIR
+755 HESWYDWTL
-765 ETTTV
+765 TTTV
-770 TSSDGDYSSS
+770 TATLRDGSDSDTSTSTENIS
-780 YKDLTTNRYNYQKTI
+780 RYNYNKTVN
-795 TTNVS
+795 TTVS

-821 TPNQVEHPLG
+821 TPNQIEYPLG
-831 EETVVKNVEC
+831 QETVTKEAEC
-841 PVDFV
+841 PVQYKASDTV
-846 ATETSESSETETNNS
+846 HMPIEIDGEI
-861 TNEEVTITYTT
+861 VQCDYTT
-872 TITRECISSTFTESE
+872 TRQVSNCTFTETQKRE
-887 ERVFNEWE
+887 FNEWE
-895 RGTVFV
+895 KGTVSV
-901 DTDAISQKADSI
+901 DKNAITEKADSI
-913 IEQWG
+913 IEQWSQ
-918 EKYRIPNS
+918 KFRIPNS
-926 NIYDEPADNL
+926 NIKDEPIDNIIQ
-936 ESGEEMILDFLNRE
+936 GEGMILELLNSE
-950 NTQQQLEIYEFLFKR
+950 NTQQQVETFKFLIER
-965 AEDGNYSI
+965 AKDENYSI
-973 ENLDTSIYND
+973 DNLDWSIYND
-983 MDLIV
+983 MELTIV
-988 VTGEDDI
+988 GAENDI
-995 IVDTTRSSS
+995 IVDTTRSSAE
-1004 ILVLSK
+1004 LVLSR
-1010 DDVKSAVS
+1010 DELESAILN
-1018 ACYSGDIETNLLN
+1018 CYSGEMANNLIN
-1031 TLDEIYEVQETY
+1031 TLGAIYEVQTTY
-1043 HVNAI
+1043 HVNAV
-1048 FTIAVAIQES
+1048 FTIAVAVQES

-1088 SWKSYLDFASATRD
+1088 SWKSYIGFESATRD

-1115 QGNYT
+1115 EGNYS

>member
-1 MKYYDDDDDEN
+1 MKYFDDDDEN
-12 YDDEPYDDEE
+12 YDDEPYDDEN
-22 EDVDEA
+22 EDEDEA
-28 SEGEEQAQP
+28 NEESSDNSQGNTP
-37 QYDQQQ
+37 QQQ
-43 NGNGLAKDLA
+43 SGGQQSKLKNMAKDTA
-53 KKGARKVKDKAQNS
+53 KKGARKISNKAQNAVKQKIQNS
-67 IENRI
+67 VQ
-72 KKSMQKK
+72 KS
-79 MQQSENPTNRV
+79 QQTAKTAANTAKTAANT
-90 GNATQNAT
+90 AKTAT
-98 NEFGNMASQAGSQ
+98 NTAKTATDT
-111 VAQTTAQTAQQAGKV
+111 AKTAAQTAKL
-126 AAQTGRQAAQTTAKA
+126 
-141 AQTTAQTTAKVAQ
+141 
-154 ATAKAAQ
+154 ATESA
-161 VAAKTAATAGKALVT
+161 VTAAKTAQAAAQSIGKAVHSGFKFLMAT
-176 AGKAIASAIAAIGP
+176 IGP
-190 VGWIIIG
+190 WGIAIIG
-197 IILGVIILGVLAWGI
+197 ICIVIVILAIIFWDVISG
-212 LNSAFDGISD
+212 SFDEISNVS
-222 LADSLSDTF
+222 DSLSDGY
-231 TATSSQSQQIMGTGI
+231 TATSIQSEQNMGRGI
-246 NITDET
+246 NITDDLVEAFANS
-252 IEKFVEEIESMGL
+252 IEDMGL
-265 SLKDLYI
+265 SLESLYL
-272 CGDIDYEKDADDP
+272 CGDIDYEKDEDDP
-285 ENIKQRNKY
+285 ENIRQRNKY
-294 LRKFLLASL
+294 LRQFLLASL
-303 VTQYPDFG
+303 VTQYPDYG
-311 IQEDETHYNGIIK
+311 ITEDETHYNGIIK

-333 LEQARDM
+333 LEQARDL
-340 EYVTLDVLEA
+340 EYVTKDVLEA
-350 MVDAVNSGVISDTIN
+350 MVNAVNSGIISETLN
-365 ASYPTTSVEVR
+365 TTYPTTSVEVS
-376 IDSTRNGMP
+376 IDSTRRGED
-385 IPAIIYLPE
+385 IPAIVFLPE
-394 GAENVPMVLM
+394 GANNVPMVLM

-445 DLSVNYTL
+445 DTSENYTL
-453 SEMQADMDA
+453 SNMQDDMDA
-462 AIQFM
+462 AIEFM

-486 GRVASEYL
+486 GRVATEYL
-494 DNVQAAALWAP
+494 DNVQAAVLWAP
-505 ADGDGLSG
+505 ANGDGLSG

-523 YDTARAEGSV
+523 YETAKAEGSV

-554 EDSHPLEKLSSYTNP
+554 EESHPLEELSSYTNP
-569 LLVAFGDHDEV
+569 LLVAFGDNDNV
-580 ITEARDSIQAA
+580 ITEARDAVQAA

-596 IFKTYDQDHNF
+596 LFKTYNQDHNF

-627 AFFGHDISDGGEEV
+627 TFLGREISDGGEEIESPL
-641 ANPISG
+641 AG
-647 QTIEQVR
+647 QTIEEVR

-661 SVDNEGNL
+661 SVDNNGNL
-669 YFASMSSVET
+669 YFASMSSVSN

-695 AKLMTVNYRNTV
+695 ANLMSTNYKKAV
-707 EKYAFPIEVSVA
+707 EKFALPVEVSVA
-719 LCFITQNPEYV
+719 LCLITQNPEYV
-730 SQFIDEH
+730 YQFIEEH
-737 VLSGEIELT
+737 VLNGEIELT

-770 TSSDGDYSSS
+770 TSSDGDSSSS

-846 ATETSESSETETNNS
+846 ATETSTSSETETNNS

-887 ERVFNEWE
+887 EREFNEWE
-895 RGTVFV
+895 KGTVSV
-901 DTDAISQKADSI
+901 DKNAITEKADSI
-913 IEQWG
+913 IEQWSQ
-918 EKYRIPNS
+918 KFRIPNS
-926 NIYDEPADNL
+926 NIKDEPVDNIIQ
-936 ESGEEMILDFLNRE
+936 GEGMILELLNSE
-950 NTQQQLEIYEFLFKR
+950 NTQQQVETFKFLIER
-965 AEDGNYSI
+965 AKDENYSI
-973 ENLDTSIYND
+973 DNLDLSIYND
-983 MDLIV
+983 MELTIV
-988 VTGEDDI
+988 GAENDI
-995 IVDTTRSSS
+995 IVDTTRSSAE
-1004 ILVLSK
+1004 LVLSR
-1010 DDVKSAVS
+1010 DELESAILN
-1018 ACYSGDIETNLLN
+1018 CYSGEMANNLIN
-1031 TLDEIYEVQETY
+1031 TLGAIYEVQTTY
-1043 HVNAI
+1043 HVNAV
-1048 FTIAVAIQES
+1048 FTIAVAVQES

-1088 SWKSYLDFASATRD
+1088 SWKSYIGFESATRD

-1115 QGNYT
+1115 EGNYS

>member
-1 MKYYDDDDDEN
+1 MKYFDDDDEN
-12 YDDEPYDDEE
+12 YDDEPYDDENE
-22 EDVDEA
+22 DEA
-28 SEGEEQAQP
+28 NEESSDNSQENTP
-37 QYDQQQ
+37 QQQ
-43 NGNGLAKDLA
+43 SGGQQSKLKNMAKDTA
-53 KKGARKVKDKAQNS
+53 KKGARKISNKAQNAVKQKIQNS
-67 IENRI
+67 VQ
-72 KKSMQKK
+72 KS
-79 MQQSENPTNRV
+79 QQTAKTAANTAKTAANT
-90 GNATQNAT
+90 AKTAT
-98 NEFGNMASQAGSQ
+98 NTAKTATDT
-111 VAQTTAQTAQQAGKV
+111 AKTAAQTAKL
-126 AAQTGRQAAQTTAKA
+126 
-141 AQTTAQTTAKVAQ
+141 
-154 ATAKAAQ
+154 ATESA
-161 VAAKTAATAGKALVT
+161 VTAAKTAQAVAQSIGKAVHSGFKFLMAT
-176 AGKAIASAIAAIGP
+176 IGP
-190 VGWIIIG
+190 WGIAIIG
-197 IILGVIILGVLAWGI
+197 ICIVIVILAIIFWDVISG
-212 LNSAFDGISD
+212 SFDEISNVS
-222 LADSLSDTF
+222 DSLSDGY
-231 TATSSQSQQIMGTGI
+231 TATSIQSEQNMGRGI
-246 NITDET
+246 NITDDLVEAFANS
-252 IEKFVEEIESMGL
+252 IEDMGL
-265 SLKDLYI
+265 SLESLYL
-272 CGDIDYEKDADDP
+272 CGDIDYEKDEDDP
-285 ENIKQRNKY
+285 ENIRQRNKY
-294 LRKFLLASL
+294 LRQFLLASL
-303 VTQYPDFG
+303 VTQYPDYG
-311 IQEDETHYNGIIK
+311 ITEDETHYNGIIK

-333 LEQARDM
+333 LEQARDL
-340 EYVTLDVLEA
+340 EYVTKDVLEA
-350 MVDAVNSGVISDTIN
+350 MVNAVNSGIISETLN
-365 ASYPTTSVEVR
+365 TTYPTTSVEVS
-376 IDSTRNGMP
+376 IDSTRRGED
-385 IPAIIYLPE
+385 IPAIVFLPE
-394 GAENVPMVLM
+394 GANNVPMVLM

-445 DLSVNYTL
+445 DTSENYTL
-453 SEMQADMDA
+453 SNMQDDMDA
-462 AIQFM
+462 AIEFM

-486 GRVASEYL
+486 GRVATEYL
-494 DNVQAAALWAP
+494 DNVQAAVLWAP
-505 ADGDGLSG
+505 ANGDGLSG

-523 YDTARAEGSV
+523 YETAKAEGSV

-554 EDSHPLEKLSSYTNP
+554 EESHPLEELSSYTNP
-569 LLVAFGDHDEV
+569 LLVAFGDNDDV
-580 ITEARDSIQAA
+580 ITEARNAVQAA

-596 IFKTYDQDHNF
+596 LFKTYNQDHNF

-627 AFFGHDISDGGEEV
+627 TFLGREISDGGEEIESPL
-641 ANPISG
+641 AG
-647 QTIEQVR
+647 QTIEEVR

-661 SVDNEGNL
+661 SVDNNGNL
-669 YFASMSSVET
+669 YFASMSSVSN

-695 AKLMTVNYRNTV
+695 ANLMSTNYKKAV
-707 EKYAFPIEVSVA
+707 EKFALPVEVSVA
-719 LCFITQNPEYV
+719 LCLITQNPEYV
-730 SQFIDEH
+730 YQFIEEH
-737 VLSGEIELT
+737 VLNGEIELT

-770 TSSDGDYSSS
+770 TSSDGDSSSS

-846 ATETSESSETETNNS
+846 ATETSTSSETETNNS

-887 ERVFNEWE
+887 EREFNEWE
-895 RGTVFV
+895 KGTVSV
-901 DTDAISQKADSI
+901 DKDAISAKADSI
-913 IEQWG
+913 IRQWS
-918 EKYRIPNS
+918 EKFRIPNS
-926 NIYDEPADNL
+926 NIKDEPVDNII
-936 ESGEEMILDFLNRE
+936 EGKGMILELLNRE
-950 NTQQQLEIYEFLFKR
+950 NTQQQVETFKFLIER
-965 AEDGNYSI
+965 AKDENYSI
-973 ENLDTSIYND
+973 DNLDLSIYND
-983 MDLIV
+983 MELTV
-988 VTGEDDI
+988 VGAENDI
-995 IVDTTRSSS
+995 IVDTTRSSAE
-1004 ILVLSK
+1004 LVLSK
-1010 DDVKSAVS
+1010 DELESAILN
-1018 ACYSGDIETNLLN
+1018 CYSGEMANNLIN
-1031 TLDEIYEVQETY
+1031 TLGAIYEVQTTY
-1043 HVNAI
+1043 HVNAV
-1048 FTIAVAIQES
+1048 FTIAVAVQES

-1088 SWKSYLDFASATRD
+1088 SWKSYIGFESATRD

-1115 QGNYT
+1115 EGNYS

-1164 DRPSHGSPSPGGALG
+1164 DRPSHGSPSPGGDLG

>member
-1 MKYYDDDDDEN
+1 MKYFDDDDEN
-12 YDDEPYDDEE
+12 YDDEPYDDEN
-22 EDVDEA
+22 EDEDEA
-28 SEGEEQAQP
+28 NEESSDNSQENTP
-37 QYDQQQ
+37 QQQ
-43 NGNGLAKDLA
+43 SGGQQSKLKNMAKDTA
-53 KKGARKVKDKAQNS
+53 KKGARKISNKAQNAVKQKIQNS
-67 IENRI
+67 VQ
-72 KKSMQKK
+72 KS
-79 MQQSENPTNRV
+79 QQTAKTAANTAKTAANT
-90 GNATQNAT
+90 AKTAT
-98 NEFGNMASQAGSQ
+98 NTAKTATDT
-111 VAQTTAQTAQQAGKV
+111 AKTAAQTAKL
-126 AAQTGRQAAQTTAKA
+126 
-141 AQTTAQTTAKVAQ
+141 
-154 ATAKAAQ
+154 ATESA
-161 VAAKTAATAGKALVT
+161 VTAAKTAQAVAQSIGKAVHSGFKFLMAT
-176 AGKAIASAIAAIGP
+176 IGP
-190 VGWIIIG
+190 WGIAIIG
-197 IILGVIILGVLAWGI
+197 ICIVIVILAIIFWDVISG
-212 LNSAFDGISD
+212 SFDEISNVS
-222 LADSLSDTF
+222 DSLSDGY
-231 TATSSQSQQIMGTGI
+231 TATSIQSEQNMGRGI
-246 NITDET
+246 NITDDLVEAFANS
-252 IEKFVEEIESMGL
+252 IEDMGL
-265 SLKDLYI
+265 SLESLYL
-272 CGDIDYEKDADDP
+272 CGDIDYEKDEDDP
-285 ENIKQRNKY
+285 ENIRQRNKY
-294 LRKFLLASL
+294 LRQFLLASL
-303 VTQYPDFG
+303 VTQYPDYG
-311 IQEDETHYNGIIK
+311 ITEDETHYNGIIK

-333 LEQARDM
+333 LEQARDL
-340 EYVTLDVLEA
+340 EYVTVDVLEA
-350 MVDAVNSGVISDTIN
+350 MVNAVNSGIISETLN
-365 ASYPTTSVEVR
+365 TTYPTTSVEVS
-376 IDSTRNGMP
+376 IDSTRRGED
-385 IPAIIYLPE
+385 IPAIVFLPE
-394 GAENVPMVLM
+394 GANNVPMVLM

-445 DLSVNYTL
+445 DTSENYTL
-453 SEMQADMDA
+453 SNMQDDMDA
-462 AIQFM
+462 AIEFM

-486 GRVASEYL
+486 GRVATEYL
-494 DNVQAAALWAP
+494 DNVQAAVLWAP
-505 ADGDGLSG
+505 ANGDGLSG

-523 YDTARAEGSV
+523 YETAKAEGSV

-554 EDSHPLEKLSSYTNP
+554 EESHPLEELSSYTNP
-569 LLVAFGDHDEV
+569 LLVAFGDNDNV
-580 ITEARDSIQAA
+580 ITEARNAVQAA

-596 IFKTYDQDHNF
+596 LFKTYNQDHNF

-613 EHQLLVDTANLFTQ
+613 EHQLLVDTANLFAQT
-627 AFFGHDISDGGEEV
+627 FLGRDISDGGEEIE
-641 ANPISG
+641 NPLAG
-647 QTIEQVR
+647 QTIEEVR

-661 SVDNEGNL
+661 SVDNNGNL
-669 YFASMSSVET
+669 YFASMSSVSN

-695 AKLMTVNYRNTV
+695 ANLMSTNYKKAV
-707 EKYAFPIEVSVA
+707 EKFALPVEVSVA
-719 LCFITQNPEYV
+719 LCLITQNPEYV
-730 SQFIDEH
+730 YQFIEEH
-737 VLSGEIELT
+737 VLNGEIELT

-770 TSSDGDYSSS
+770 TSSDGDSSSS

-846 ATETSESSETETNNS
+846 ATETSTSSETETNNS

-887 ERVFNEWE
+887 EREFNAWE
-895 RGTVFV
+895 KGTVSV
-901 DTDAISQKADSI
+901 DKDAISAKADSI
-913 IEQWG
+913 IRQWS
-918 EKYRIPNS
+918 EKFRIPNS
-926 NIYDEPADNL
+926 NIKDEPVDNII
-936 ESGEEMILDFLNRE
+936 EGKGMILELLNRE
-950 NTQQQLEIYEFLFKR
+950 NTQQQVETFKFLIER
-965 AEDGNYSI
+965 AKDENYSI
-973 ENLDTSIYND
+973 DNLDLSIYND
-983 MDLIV
+983 MELTV
-988 VTGEDDI
+988 VGAENDI
-995 IVDTTRSSS
+995 IVDTTRSSAE
-1004 ILVLSK
+1004 LVLSK
-1010 DDVKSAVS
+1010 DELESAILN
-1018 ACYSGDIETNLLN
+1018 CYSGEMANNLIN
-1031 TLDEIYEVQETY
+1031 TLGAIYEVQTTY
-1043 HVNAI
+1043 HVNAV
-1048 FTIAVAIQES
+1048 FTIAVAVQES

-1088 SWKSYLDFASATRD
+1088 SWKSYIGFESATRD

-1115 QGNYT
+1115 EGNYS

>member
-1 MKYYDDDDDEN
+1 MKYFDDDDEN
-12 YDDEPYDDEE
+12 YDDEPYDDEN
-22 EDVDEA
+22 EDEDEA
-28 SEGEEQAQP
+28 NEESSDNSQENTP
-37 QYDQQQ
+37 QQQ
-43 NGNGLAKDLA
+43 SGGQQSKLKNMAKDTA
-53 KKGARKVKDKAQNS
+53 KKGARKISNKAQNAVKQKIQNS
-67 IENRI
+67 VQ
-72 KKSMQKK
+72 KS
-79 MQQSENPTNRV
+79 QQTAKTAANTAKTAANT
-90 GNATQNAT
+90 AKTAT
-98 NEFGNMASQAGSQ
+98 NTAKTATDT
-111 VAQTTAQTAQQAGKV
+111 AKTAAQTAKL
-126 AAQTGRQAAQTTAKA
+126 
-141 AQTTAQTTAKVAQ
+141 
-154 ATAKAAQ
+154 ATESA
-161 VAAKTAATAGKALVT
+161 VTAAKTAQAAAQSIGKAVHSGFKFLMAT
-176 AGKAIASAIAAIGP
+176 IGP
-190 VGWIIIG
+190 WGIAIIG
-197 IILGVIILGVLAWGI
+197 ICIVIVILAIIFWDVISG
-212 LNSAFDGISD
+212 SFDEISNVS
-222 LADSLSDTF
+222 DSLSDGY
-231 TATSSQSQQIMGTGI
+231 TATSIQSEQNMGRGI
-246 NITDET
+246 NITDDLVEAFANS
-252 IEKFVEEIESMGL
+252 IEDMGL
-265 SLKDLYI
+265 SLESLYL
-272 CGDIDYEKDADDP
+272 CGDIDYEKDEDDP
-285 ENIKQRNKY
+285 ENIRQRNKY
-294 LRKFLLASL
+294 LRQFLLASL
-303 VTQYPDFG
+303 VTQYPDYG
-311 IQEDETHYNGIIK
+311 ITEDETHYNGIIK

-333 LEQARDM
+333 LEQARDL
-340 EYVTLDVLEA
+340 EYVTKDVLEA
-350 MVDAVNSGVISDTIN
+350 MVNAVNSGIISETLN
-365 ASYPTTSVEVR
+365 TTYPTTSVEVS
-376 IDSTRNGMP
+376 IDSTRRGED
-385 IPAIIYLPE
+385 IPAIVFLPE
-394 GAENVPMVLM
+394 GANNVPMVLM

-445 DLSVNYTL
+445 DTSENYTL
-453 SEMQADMDA
+453 SNMQDDMDA
-462 AIQFM
+462 AIEFM

-486 GRVASEYL
+486 GRVATEYL
-494 DNVQAAALWAP
+494 DNVQAAVLWAP
-505 ADGDGLSG
+505 ANGDGLSG

-523 YDTARAEGSV
+523 YETAKAEGSV

-554 EDSHPLEKLSSYTNP
+554 EESHPLEELSSYTNP
-569 LLVAFGDHDEV
+569 LLVAFGDNDNV
-580 ITEARDSIQAA
+580 ITEARDAVQAA

-596 IFKTYDQDHNF
+596 LFKTYNQDHNF

-627 AFFGHDISDGGEEV
+627 TFLGREISDGGEEIESPL
-641 ANPISG
+641 AG
-647 QTIEQVR
+647 QTIEEVR

-661 SVDNEGNL
+661 SVDNNGNL
-669 YFASMSSVET
+669 YFASMSSVSN

-695 AKLMTVNYRNTV
+695 ANLMSTNYKKAV
-707 EKYAFPIEVSVA
+707 EKFALPVEVSVA
-719 LCFITQNPEYV
+719 LCLITQNPEYV
-730 SQFIDEH
+730 YQFIEEH
-737 VLSGEIELT
+737 VLNGEIELT

-770 TSSDGDYSSS
+770 TSSDGDSSSS

-846 ATETSESSETETNNS
+846 ATETSTSSETETNNS

-887 ERVFNEWE
+887 EREFNEWE
-895 RGTVFV
+895 KGTVSV
-901 DTDAISQKADSI
+901 DKNAITEKADSI
-913 IEQWG
+913 IEQWSQ
-918 EKYRIPNS
+918 KFRIPNS
-926 NIYDEPADNL
+926 NIKDEPVDNIIQ
-936 ESGEEMILDFLNRE
+936 GEGMILELLNSE
-950 NTQQQLEIYEFLFKR
+950 NTQQQVETFKFLIER
-965 AEDGNYSI
+965 AKDENYSI
-973 ENLDTSIYND
+973 DNLDLSIYND
-983 MDLIV
+983 MELTV
-988 VTGEDDI
+988 VGAENDI
-995 IVDTTRSSS
+995 IVDTTRSSAE
-1004 ILVLSK
+1004 LVLSR
-1010 DDVKSAVS
+1010 DELESAILN
-1018 ACYSGDIETNLLN
+1018 CYSGEMANNLIN
-1031 TLDEIYEVQETY
+1031 TLGAIYEVQTTY
-1043 HVNAI
+1043 HVNAV
-1048 FTIAVAIQES
+1048 FTIAVAVQES

-1088 SWKSYLDFASATRD
+1088 SWKSYIGFESATRD

-1115 QGNYT
+1115 EGNYS

-1219 QNGGTPVYAS
+1219 QNGGTPVYAA

>member
-1 MKYYDDDDDEN
+1 MKYFDDDDEN
-12 YDDEPYDDEE
+12 YDDEPYDDEN
-22 EDVDEA
+22 EDEDEA
-28 SEGEEQAQP
+28 NEESSDNSQENTP
-37 QYDQQQ
+37 QQQ
-43 NGNGLAKDLA
+43 SGGQQSKLKNMAKDTA
-53 KKGARKVKDKAQNS
+53 KKGARKISNKAQNAVKQKIQNS
-67 IENRI
+67 VQ
-72 KKSMQKK
+72 KS
-79 MQQSENPTNRV
+79 QQTAKTAANTAKTAANT
-90 GNATQNAT
+90 AKTAT
-98 NEFGNMASQAGSQ
+98 NTAKTATDT
-111 VAQTTAQTAQQAGKV
+111 AKTAAQTAKLANESAV
-126 AAQTGRQAAQTTAKA
+126 T
-141 AQTTAQTTAKVAQ
+141 
-154 ATAKAAQ
+154 
-161 VAAKTAATAGKALVT
+161 AAKTAQAAAQSIGKAVHSGFKFLMAT
-176 AGKAIASAIAAIGP
+176 IGP
-190 VGWIIIG
+190 WGIAIIG
-197 IILGVIILGVLAWGI
+197 ICIVIVILAIIFWDVISG
-212 LNSAFDGISD
+212 SFDEISNVS
-222 LADSLSDTF
+222 DSLSDGY
-231 TATSSQSQQIMGTGI
+231 TATSIQSEQNMGRGI
-246 NITDET
+246 NITDDLVEAFANS
-252 IEKFVEEIESMGL
+252 IEDMGL
-265 SLKDLYI
+265 SLESLYL
-272 CGDIDYEKDADDP
+272 CGDIDYEKDEDDP
-285 ENIKQRNKY
+285 ENIRQRNKY
-294 LRKFLLASL
+294 LRQFLLASL
-303 VTQYPDFG
+303 VTQYPDYG
-311 IQEDETHYNGIIK
+311 ISEDETHYNGIIK

-333 LEQARDM
+333 LEQARDL
-340 EYVTLDVLEA
+340 EYVTVDVLEA
-350 MVDAVNSGVISDTIN
+350 MVNAVNSGIISETLN
-365 ASYPTTSVEVR
+365 TTYPTTSVEVS
-376 IDSTRNGMP
+376 IESTRRGEN
-385 IPAIIYLPE
+385 IPAIVFLPE
-394 GAENVPMVLM
+394 GANNVPMVLM

-445 DLSVNYTL
+445 DTSENYTL
-453 SEMQADMDA
+453 SNMQDDMDA
-462 AIQFM
+462 AIEFM

-486 GRVASEYL
+486 GRVATEYL
-494 DNVQAAALWAP
+494 DNVQAAVLWAP
-505 ADGDGLSG
+505 ANGDGLSG

-523 YDTARAEGSV
+523 YETARAEGSV

-554 EDSHPLEKLSSYTNP
+554 EESHPLEELSSYTNP
-569 LLVAFGDHDEV
+569 LLVAFGDNDDV
-580 ITEARDSIQAA
+580 ITEARNAVQAA

-596 IFKTYDQDHNF
+596 LFKTYNQDHNF

-613 EHQLLVDTANLFTQ
+613 EHQLLVDTANLFAQT
-627 AFFGHDISDGGEEV
+627 FLGREISDGGEEIESPL
-641 ANPISG
+641 AG
-647 QTIEQVR
+647 QTIEEVR

-661 SVDNEGNL
+661 SVDNNGNL
-669 YFASMSSVET
+669 YFASMSSVAN
-679 TTLDENGN
+679 TTLDANGN

-695 AKLMTVNYRNTV
+695 ANLMSTNYKKAV
-707 EKYAFPIEVSVA
+707 EKFALPVEVSVE
-719 LCFITQNPEYV
+719 LCLITQNPEYV
-730 SQFIDEH
+730 YQFIEEH
-737 VLSGEIELT
+737 VLNGEIELT

-770 TSSDGDYSSS
+770 TSSDGDSSSS

-831 EETVVKNVEC
+831 EETVVKNIEC

-846 ATETSESSETETNNS
+846 ATETSTSSETETNNS

-887 ERVFNEWE
+887 EREFNEWE
-895 RGTVFV
+895 KGTVSV
-901 DTDAISQKADSI
+901 DKNAITEKADSI
-913 IEQWG
+913 IEQWSQ
-918 EKYRIPNS
+918 KFRIPNS
-926 NIYDEPADNL
+926 NIKDEPVDNIIQ
-936 ESGEEMILDFLNRE
+936 GEGMILELLNSE
-950 NTQQQLEIYEFLFKR
+950 NTQQQVETFKFLIER
-965 AEDGNYSI
+965 AKDENYSI
-973 ENLDTSIYND
+973 DNLDLSIYND
-983 MDLIV
+983 MELTIV
-988 VTGEDDI
+988 GAENDI
-995 IVDTTRSSS
+995 IVDTTRSSAE
-1004 ILVLSK
+1004 LVLSR
-1010 DDVKSAVS
+1010 DELESAILN
-1018 ACYSGDIETNLLN
+1018 CYSGEMANNLIN
-1031 TLDEIYEVQETY
+1031 TLGAIYEVQTTY
-1043 HVNAI
+1043 HVNAV
-1048 FTIAVAIQES
+1048 FTIAVAVQES

-1088 SWKSYLDFASATRD
+1088 SWKSYIGFESATRD

-1115 QGNYT
+1115 EGNYS

-1164 DRPSHGSPSPGGALG
+1164 DRPSHGSPSPGGDLG

>member
-1 MKYYDDDDDEN
+1 MKYFDDDDEN
-12 YDDEPYDDEE
+12 YDDEPYDDEN
-22 EDVDEA
+22 EDEDEA
-28 SEGEEQAQP
+28 NEESSDNSQGNTP
-37 QYDQQQ
+37 QQQ
-43 NGNGLAKDLA
+43 SGGQQSKLKNMAKDTA
-53 KKGARKVKDKAQNS
+53 KKGARKISNKAQNAVKQKIQNS
-67 IENRI
+67 VQ
-72 KKSMQKK
+72 KS
-79 MQQSENPTNRV
+79 QQTAKTAANTAKTAANTAKTAA
-90 GNATQNAT
+90 NTAKTAT
-98 NEFGNMASQAGSQ
+98 NTAKTATDT
-111 VAQTTAQTAQQAGKV
+111 AKTAAQTAKL
-126 AAQTGRQAAQTTAKA
+126 
-141 AQTTAQTTAKVAQ
+141 
-154 ATAKAAQ
+154 ATESA
-161 VAAKTAATAGKALVT
+161 VTAAKTAQAVAQSIGKAVHSGFKFLMAT
-176 AGKAIASAIAAIGP
+176 IGP
-190 VGWIIIG
+190 WGIAIIG
-197 IILGVIILGVLAWGI
+197 ICIVIVILAIIFWDVISG
-212 LNSAFDGISD
+212 SFDEISNVS
-222 LADSLSDTF
+222 DSLSDGY
-231 TATSSQSQQIMGTGI
+231 TATSIQSEQNMGRGI
-246 NITDET
+246 NITDDLVEAFANS
-252 IEKFVEEIESMGL
+252 IEDMGL
-265 SLKDLYI
+265 SLESLYL
-272 CGDIDYEKDADDP
+272 CGDIDYEKDEDDP
-285 ENIKQRNKY
+285 ENIRQRNKY
-294 LRKFLLASL
+294 LRQFLLASL
-303 VTQYPDFG
+303 VTQYPDYG
-311 IQEDETHYNGIIK
+311 ITEDETHYNGIIK

-333 LEQARDM
+333 LEQARDL
-340 EYVTLDVLEA
+340 EYVTKDVLEA
-350 MVDAVNSGVISDTIN
+350 MVNAVNSGIISETLN
-365 ASYPTTSVEVR
+365 TTYPTTSVEVS
-376 IDSTRNGMP
+376 IDSTRRGED
-385 IPAIIYLPE
+385 IPAIVFLPE
-394 GAENVPMVLM
+394 GANNVPMVLM

-445 DLSVNYTL
+445 DTSENYTL
-453 SEMQADMDA
+453 SNMQDDMDA
-462 AIQFM
+462 AIEFM

-486 GRVASEYL
+486 GRVATEYL
-494 DNVQAAALWAP
+494 DNVQAAVLWAP
-505 ADGDGLSG
+505 ANGDGLSG

-523 YDTARAEGSV
+523 YETAKAEGSV

-554 EDSHPLEKLSSYTNP
+554 EESHPLEELSSYTNP
-569 LLVAFGDHDEV
+569 LLVAFGDNDNV
-580 ITEARDSIQAA
+580 ITEARDAVQAA

-596 IFKTYDQDHNF
+596 LFKTYNQDHNF

-627 AFFGHDISDGGEEV
+627 TFLGREISDGGEEIESPL
-641 ANPISG
+641 AG
-647 QTIEQVR
+647 QTIEEVR

-661 SVDNEGNL
+661 SVDNNGNL
-669 YFASMSSVET
+669 YFASMSSVSN

-695 AKLMTVNYRNTV
+695 ANLMSTNYKKAV
-707 EKYAFPIEVSVA
+707 EKFALPVEVSVA
-719 LCFITQNPEYV
+719 LCLITQNPEYV
-730 SQFIDEH
+730 YQFIEEH
-737 VLSGEIELT
+737 VLNGEIELT

-770 TSSDGDYSSS
+770 TSSDGDSSSS

-846 ATETSESSETETNNS
+846 ATETSTSSETETNNS

-887 ERVFNEWE
+887 EREFNEWE
-895 RGTVFV
+895 KGTVSV
-901 DTDAISQKADSI
+901 DKNAITEKADSI
-913 IEQWG
+913 IEQWSQ
-918 EKYRIPNS
+918 KFRIPNS
-926 NIYDEPADNL
+926 NIKDEPVDNIIQ
-936 ESGEEMILDFLNRE
+936 GEGMILELLNSE
-950 NTQQQLEIYEFLFKR
+950 NTQQQVETFKFLIER
-965 AEDGNYSI
+965 AKDENYSI
-973 ENLDTSIYND
+973 DNLDLSIYND
-983 MDLIV
+983 MELTIV
-988 VTGEDDI
+988 GAENDI
-995 IVDTTRSSS
+995 IVDTTRSSAE
-1004 ILVLSK
+1004 LVLSR
-1010 DDVKSAVS
+1010 DELESAILN
-1018 ACYSGDIETNLLN
+1018 CYSGEMANNLIN
-1031 TLDEIYEVQETY
+1031 TLGAIYEVQTTY
-1043 HVNAI
+1043 HVNAV
-1048 FTIAVAIQES
+1048 FTIAVAVQES

-1088 SWKSYLDFASATRD
+1088 SWKSYIGFESATRD

-1115 QGNYT
+1115 EGNYS

>member
-1 MKYYDDDDDEN
+1 MKYFDDDDEN
-12 YDDEPYDDEE
+12 YDDEPYDDEN
-22 EDVDEA
+22 EDEDEA
-28 SEGEEQAQP
+28 NEESSDNSQENTP
-37 QYDQQQ
+37 QQQ
-43 NGNGLAKDLA
+43 SGGQQSKLKNMAKDTA
-53 KKGARKVKDKAQNS
+53 KKGARKISNKAQNAVKQKIQNS
-67 IENRI
+67 VQ
-72 KKSMQKK
+72 KS
-79 MQQSENPTNRV
+79 QQTAKTAANTAKTAANT
-90 GNATQNAT
+90 AKTAT
-98 NEFGNMASQAGSQ
+98 NTAKTATDT
-111 VAQTTAQTAQQAGKV
+111 AKTAAQTAKL
-126 AAQTGRQAAQTTAKA
+126 
-141 AQTTAQTTAKVAQ
+141 
-154 ATAKAAQ
+154 ATESA
-161 VAAKTAATAGKALVT
+161 VTAAKTAQAVAQSIGKAVHSGFKFLMAT
-176 AGKAIASAIAAIGP
+176 IGP
-190 VGWIIIG
+190 WGIAIIG
-197 IILGVIILGVLAWGI
+197 ICIVIVILAIIFWDVISG
-212 LNSAFDGISD
+212 SFDEISNVS
-222 LADSLSDTF
+222 DSLSDGY
-231 TATSSQSQQIMGTGI
+231 TATSIQSEQNMGRGI
-246 NITDET
+246 NITDDLVEAFANS
-252 IEKFVEEIESMGL
+252 IEDMGL
-265 SLKDLYI
+265 SLESLYL
-272 CGDIDYEKDADDP
+272 CGDIDYEKDEDDP
-285 ENIKQRNKY
+285 ENIRQRNKY
-294 LRKFLLASL
+294 LRQFLLASL
-303 VTQYPDFG
+303 VTQYPDYG
-311 IQEDETHYNGIIK
+311 ITEDETHYNGIIK

-333 LEQARDM
+333 LEQARDL
-340 EYVTLDVLEA
+340 EYVTKDVLEA
-350 MVDAVNSGVISDTIN
+350 MVNAVNSGIISETLN
-365 ASYPTTSVEVR
+365 TTYPTTSVEVS
-376 IDSTRNGMP
+376 IDSTRRGED
-385 IPAIIYLPE
+385 IPAIVFLPE
-394 GAENVPMVLM
+394 GANNVPMVLM

-445 DLSVNYTL
+445 DTSENYTL
-453 SEMQADMDA
+453 SNMQDDMDA
-462 AIQFM
+462 AIEFM

-486 GRVASEYL
+486 GRVATEYL
-494 DNVQAAALWAP
+494 DNVQAAVLWAP
-505 ADGDGLSG
+505 ANGDGLSG

-523 YDTARAEGSV
+523 YETAKAEGSV

-554 EDSHPLEKLSSYTNP
+554 EESHPLEELSSYTNP
-569 LLVAFGDHDEV
+569 LLVAFGDNDDV
-580 ITEARDSIQAA
+580 ITEARNAVQAA

-596 IFKTYDQDHNF
+596 LFKTYNQDHNF

-627 AFFGHDISDGGEEV
+627 TFLGREISDGGEEIESPL
-641 ANPISG
+641 AG
-647 QTIEQVR
+647 QTIEEVR

-661 SVDNEGNL
+661 SVDNNGNL
-669 YFASMSSVET
+669 YFASMSSVSN

-695 AKLMTVNYRNTV
+695 ANLMSTNYKKAV
-707 EKYAFPIEVSVA
+707 EKFALPVEVSVA
-719 LCFITQNPEYV
+719 LCLITQNPEYV
-730 SQFIDEH
+730 YQFIEEH
-737 VLSGEIELT
+737 VLNGEIELT

-770 TSSDGDYSSS
+770 TSSDGDSSSS

-846 ATETSESSETETNNS
+846 ATETSTSSETETNNS

-887 ERVFNEWE
+887 EREFNAWE
-895 RGTVFV
+895 KGTVSV
-901 DTDAISQKADSI
+901 DKDAISAKADSI
-913 IEQWG
+913 IRQWS
-918 EKYRIPNS
+918 EKFRIPNS
-926 NIYDEPADNL
+926 NIKDEPVDNII
-936 ESGEEMILDFLNRE
+936 EGKGMILELLNRE
-950 NTQQQLEIYEFLFKR
+950 NTQQQVETFKFLIER
-965 AEDGNYSI
+965 AKDENYSI
-973 ENLDTSIYND
+973 DNLDLSIYND
-983 MDLIV
+983 MELIV
-988 VTGEDDI
+988 VGAENDI
-995 IVDTTRSSS
+995 IVDTTRSSAE
-1004 ILVLSK
+1004 LVLSK
-1010 DDVKSAVS
+1010 DELESAILN
-1018 ACYSGDIETNLLN
+1018 CYSGEMANNLIN
-1031 TLDEIYEVQETY
+1031 TLGAIYEVQTTY
-1043 HVNAI
+1043 HVNAV
-1048 FTIAVAIQES
+1048 FTIAVAVQES

-1088 SWKSYLDFASATRD
+1088 SWKSYIGFESATRD

-1115 QGNYT
+1115 EGNYS

>member
-1 MKYYDDDDDEN
+1 MKYYDDDDEN
-12 YDDEPYDDEE
+12 YDDEPYDDENEDE
-22 EDVDEA
+22 EEVN
-28 SEGEEQAQP
+28 EESSDNSQENTP
-37 QYDQQQ
+37 QQQ
-43 NGNGLAKDLA
+43 SGGQQSKLKNMAKDTA
-53 KKGARKVKDKAQNS
+53 RKGARKISNKAQNAVKQK
-67 IENRI
+67 IQ
-72 KKSMQKK
+72 KSVQKS
-79 MQQSENPTNRV
+79 QQTAKTAANTAKTAANTAKTAA
-90 GNATQNAT
+90 NTAKTAANTAKTATDTAKT
-98 NEFGNMASQAGSQ
+98 A
-111 VAQTTAQTAQQAGKV
+111 AQTAKLATD
-126 AAQTGRQAAQTTAKA
+126 AALT
-141 AQTTAQTTAKVAQ
+141 
-154 ATAKAAQ
+154 
-161 VAAKTAATAGKALVT
+161 AAKTAQAAAQSIGKAVHSGFKFLMAT
-176 AGKAIASAIAAIGP
+176 IGP
-190 VGWIIIG
+190 WGIAVIG
-197 IILGVIILGVLAWGI
+197 ICIVIVILAIIFWDVISG
-212 LNSAFDGISD
+212 SFDEISNVS
-222 LADSLSDTF
+222 DSLSDGY
-231 TATSSQSQQIMGTGI
+231 TATSIQSEQNMGRGI
-246 NITDET
+246 NITDDLVEAFANS
-252 IEKFVEEIESMGL
+252 IEDMGL
-265 SLKDLYI
+265 SLESLYL
-272 CGDIDYEKDADDP
+272 CGDIDYEKDEDDP
-285 ENIKQRNKY
+285 ENIRQRNKY
-294 LRKFLLASL
+294 LRQFLLASL
-303 VTQYPDFG
+303 VTQYPDYG
-311 IQEDETHYNGIIK
+311 ISEDETHYNGIIK

-333 LEQARDM
+333 LEQARDL
-340 EYVTLDVLEA
+340 EYVTVDVLEA
-350 MVDAVNSGVISDTIN
+350 MVNAVNSGIISETLN
-365 ASYPTTSVEVR
+365 TTYPTTSVEVS
-376 IDSTRNGMP
+376 IESTRRGEN
-385 IPAIIYLPE
+385 IPAIVYLPE
-394 GAENVPMVLM
+394 GADNVPMVLM

-445 DLSVNYTL
+445 DTSENYTL
-453 SEMQADMDA
+453 SNMQDDMDA
-462 AIQFM
+462 AIEFM

-486 GRVASEYL
+486 GRVATEYL
-494 DNVQAAALWAP
+494 DNVQAAVLWAP
-505 ADGDGLSG
+505 ANGDGLSG

-523 YDTARAEGSV
+523 YETAKAEGSV

-554 EDSHPLEKLSSYTNP
+554 EESHPLEELSSYTNP
-569 LLVAFGDHDEV
+569 LLVAFGDNDDV
-580 ITEARDSIQAA
+580 ITEARNAVQAA

-596 IFKTYDQDHNF
+596 LFKTYNQDHNF

-627 AFFGHDISDGGEEV
+627 TFLGREISDGGEEIESPL
-641 ANPISG
+641 AG
-647 QTIEQVR
+647 QTIEEVR
-654 NRLQDVF
+654 DRLQEVF

-669 YFASMSSVET
+669 YFASMSSVAN

-695 AKLMTVNYRNTV
+695 ANLMSTNYKKAV
-707 EKYAFPIEVSVA
+707 EKFALPVEVSVA
-719 LCFITQNPEYV
+719 LCLITQNPEYV
-730 SQFIDEH
+730 YQFIEEH
-737 VLSGEIELT
+737 VLNGEIELT

-770 TSSDGDYSSS
+770 TSSDGDSSSS

-846 ATETSESSETETNNS
+846 ATETSTSSETETNNS

-887 ERVFNEWE
+887 EREFNEWE
-895 RGTVFV
+895 KGTVSV
-901 DTDAISQKADSI
+901 DKDAISAKADSI
-913 IEQWG
+913 IRQWS
-918 EKYRIPNS
+918 EKFRIPNS
-926 NIYDEPADNL
+926 NIKDEPVDNIIQ
-936 ESGEEMILDFLNRE
+936 GKGMILELLNRE
-950 NTQQQLEIYEFLFKR
+950 NTQQQVETFKFLIER
-965 AEDGNYSI
+965 AKDENYSI
-973 ENLDTSIYND
+973 DNLDLSIYND
-983 MDLIV
+983 MELTV
-988 VTGEDDI
+988 VGAENDI
-995 IVDTTRSSS
+995 IVDTTRSSAE
-1004 ILVLSK
+1004 LVLSR
-1010 DDVKSAVS
+1010 DELESAILN
-1018 ACYSGDIETNLLN
+1018 CYSGEMANNLIN
-1031 TLDEIYEVQETY
+1031 TLGAIYEVQTTY
-1043 HVNAI
+1043 HVNAV
-1048 FTIAVAIQES
+1048 FTIAVAVQES

-1088 SWKSYLDFASATRD
+1088 SWKSYIGFESATRD

-1115 QGNYT
+1115 EGNYS